1 MKKLLAILLCALMV
15 AGLFVGCANND
26 TPAPTEAA
34 PVPPSHVFTVCDS
47 AWDAT
52 RNDHKNAGAYNVDFT
67 TNNQGNGFIEA
78 AHSGKGNVGF
88 WDGHV
93 DVLAPTQLAQIG
105 AYSSGTNYA
114 YVLEP
119 AKGGITVLYSNLK
132 RRNELF

>member
-1 MKKLLAILLCALMV
+1 MVEEASEFQPPILVTSGGQSADYQMISTVMGKKGM
-15 AGLFVGCANND
+15 
-26 TPAPTEAA
+26 
-34 PVPPSHVFTVCDS
+34 
-47 AWDAT
+47 
-52 RNDHKNAGAYNVDFT
+52 DFT

-132 RRNELF
+132 RRSELF